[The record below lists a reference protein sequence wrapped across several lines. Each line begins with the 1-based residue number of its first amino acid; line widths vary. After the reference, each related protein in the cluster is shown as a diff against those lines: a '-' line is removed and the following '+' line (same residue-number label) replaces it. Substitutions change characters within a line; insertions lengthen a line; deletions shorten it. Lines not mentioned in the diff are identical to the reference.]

1 MKKEEIE
8 ALLAENKR
16 LHEENAKLRKEKVIG
31 MNPLYREVIDH
42 LISGP
47 KTISQLCELMARDN
61 RTISQWL
68 HQLKQKFGAEIIT
81 LSKGEKQLANPEYF
95 DNTPKPLSSASE

>member
-16 LHEENAKLRKEKVIG
+16 LHEENTRLKKEKATE
-31 MNPLYREVIDH
+31 MNPLYRELLDH
-42 LISGP
+42 LILGP
-47 KTISQLCELMARDN
+47 KTISQLCELMTRDN

-68 HQLKQKFGAEIIT
+68 HQLKQKYGAEIIT
-81 LSKGEKQLANPEYF
+81 LGKGEKQLANPEYF
-95 DNTPKPLSSASE
+95 LNTPE